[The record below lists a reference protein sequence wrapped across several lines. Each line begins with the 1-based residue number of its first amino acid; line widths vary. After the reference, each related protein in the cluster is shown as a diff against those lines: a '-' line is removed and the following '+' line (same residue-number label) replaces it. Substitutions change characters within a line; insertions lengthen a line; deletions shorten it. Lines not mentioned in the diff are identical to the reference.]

1 MSSRVERKLAG
12 RAIRRLSIL
21 EKQSLCN
28 MLRAFIAQR
37 SGIDSREYGGDRQAF
52 LSDYRRMLRDGR
64 DARRLLAWI
73 ESRDGIAA
81 AEIEAA
87 QGFSGRL
94 QFETDDTGRLRLD
107 YCTGQYFPTEY
118 RAAACSMLAGLI
130 WRYIATDYPTDGAE
144 EIRKAAR
151 RIFGRGIASR
161 WFA

>member
-1 MSSRVERKLAG
+1 
-12 RAIRRLSIL
+12 
-21 EKQSLCN
+21 

-52 LSDYRRMLRDGR
+52 LFDYRRMLRDGR

-73 ESRDGIAA
+73 ESRGGITA

-94 QFETDDTGRLRLD
+94 QFETDDSGRLRLD

-130 WRYIATDYPTDGAE
+130 WRYLADGGNSAE
-144 EIRKAAR
+144 FIRKAAR
-151 RIFGRGIASR
+151 GYFGRGIASR

>member
-1 MSSRVERKLAG
+1 MRTKTATAS
-12 RAIRRLSIL
+12 
-21 EKQSLCN
+21 KQTLCN

-37 SGIDSREYGGDRQAF
+37 SGIEPGNYSGRES
-52 LSDYRRMLRDGR
+52 LLVDYRRILRDGR